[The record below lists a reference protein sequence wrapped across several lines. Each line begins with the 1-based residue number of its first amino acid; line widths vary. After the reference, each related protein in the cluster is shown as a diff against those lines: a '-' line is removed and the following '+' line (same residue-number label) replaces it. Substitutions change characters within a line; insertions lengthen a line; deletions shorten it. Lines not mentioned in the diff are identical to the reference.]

1 MSTFRTVRKD
11 VRELETTEGVEPVS
25 NSFKTPV
32 LLDHKE
38 KIIAGYEFVAA
49 ARAEGRKDI
58 VCVIYNKMISEAERK
73 EIADGYNRA
82 AKLKGM
88 PNDITK
94 KPEAKSKKPAP
105 NKRKATRKTKRI
117 NKPRS

>member
-11 VRELETTEGVEPVS
+11 IRELEETEGVEPVS
-25 NSFKTPV
+25 NFTTPV

-58 VCVIYNKMISEAERK
+58 VCVIYNKVIGEAERK
-73 EIADGYNRA
+73 EIANGYNRA
-82 AKLKGM
+82 AKLKGFQ
-88 PNDITK
+88 NDPIK
-94 KPEAKSKKPAP
+94 KPETKLKKSAP
-105 NKRKATRKTKRI
+105 NKRRSTGKTKKI
-117 NKPRS
+117 K